1 MKSPRWPSATVEYPR
16 LAVSRNVNRVLRLAV
31 WVKAIGCITVLATV
45 LSVAISNFHFLP
57 GGHEAGNGLKAATSA
72 FGAATMIFIGMI
84 PTGRSGRWVDLLA
97 RVLGG
102 SFALTAGTFWI
113 LSETGGDIWPFII
126 SVGPIG
132 LVLFFGLL
140 FSVLVTFMSQSSV
153 E

>member
-1 MKSPRWPSATVEYPR
+1 MKLLQWPSATAEYPR
-16 LAVSRNVNRVLRLAV
+16 LAVSRNGNMVSRLAI
-31 WVKAIGCITVLATV
+31 WVKAIGCITVLAAV
-45 LSVAISNFHFLP
+45 LSVVISNFHFSP
-57 GGHEAGNGLKAATSA
+57 GEHEVEDGVKAATSA
-72 FGAATMIFIGMI
+72 FGAATMVFIGMI

-113 LSETGGDIWPFII
+113 LSETGGNIWPYVIA
-126 SVGPIG
+126 VGPIG

-140 FSVLVTFMSQSSV
+140 FSVLVTFMSQSSD